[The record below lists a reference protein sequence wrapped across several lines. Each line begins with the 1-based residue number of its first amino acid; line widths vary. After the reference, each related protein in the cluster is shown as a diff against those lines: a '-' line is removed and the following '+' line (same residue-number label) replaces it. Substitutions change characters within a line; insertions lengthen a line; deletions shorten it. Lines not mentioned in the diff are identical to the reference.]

1 MQIKILKNCCWFWQ
15 FLSGHLQHLKSD
27 HKDNLK
33 CRYKKTIKWRMQ
45 GFHFIYQTPCCA
57 QKHIKRLLPSVE
69 GLTEMELITADR
81 RWSSSQPIGAVFL
94 RPCVLLSAAWA
105 VWSNKERKS
114 ICAAYCS
121 LPLSGHS
128 DPPATLLCHWTWLYN
143 CQGHSFGKVT
153 KAGHFLWKRS
163 VINALRERK

>member
-1 MQIKILKNCCWFWQ
+1 
-15 FLSGHLQHLKSD
+15 
-27 HKDNLK
+27 
-33 CRYKKTIKWRMQ
+33 MQ

-128 DPPATLLCHWTWLYN
+128 DPPATLLCH
-143 CQGHSFGKVT
+143 
-153 KAGHFLWKRS
+153 
-163 VINALRERK
+163 